1 MASGTA
7 VLGQFPGGQNCSDD
21 SENSFVAFVHGN
33 ILTSFAICSLQS
45 LGRVESR
52 LFAESID
59 IELKRPEPKWK
70 WELSLTCVRSAM
82 SWT

>member
-1 MASGTA
+1 
-7 VLGQFPGGQNCSDD
+7 
-21 SENSFVAFVHGN
+21 VAFVHGN

-52 LFAESID
+52 LFAEPSESID

-70 WELSLTCVRSAM
+70 WKLSLTCIRSTM
-82 SWT
+82 SRTLNRLDRNLGTGNCEEIGFPV